1 MPFSVGS
8 RKFIIVPWLD
18 TRPDCSV
25 SIIYFIKLKIRDA
38 FFFYVTDWELH
49 NQCSDGITDNLELG
63 IKNKNA
69 ALIP

>member
-1 MPFSVGS
+1 MRFSFTS
-8 RKFIIVPWLD
+8 Q
-18 TRPDCSV
+18 
-25 SIIYFIKLKIRDA
+25 IKSFTTNK
-38 FFFYVTDWELH
+38 H

>member
-38 FFFYVTDWELH
+38 FFFYVTD
-49 NQCSDGITDNLELG
+49 
-63 IKNKNA
+63 
-69 ALIP
+69 